1 MRASQPPLLDPENFT
16 ILYTRTQ
23 IIVFRYIYA
32 MLGGPIEDVEDLTCE
47 TYMRAWRRRDRFWG
61 DDHDA
66 LHWLFTIARH
76 LVIDTHRRK
85 KGRSDQDFHSWDD
98 DNIAETLASSSETPE
113 EQAAKNEQFIY
124 MWQVIQDLPAEKREM
139 LLLRYMFGWK
149 VKEIASFLHKQE
161 NTISVNIQRCLNQ
174 IRQKSVMD

>member
-1 MRASQPPLLDPENFT
+1 MRASQPPLLDTKNFT

-47 TYMRAWRRRDRFWG
+47 TYMRAWKSRSRFWG

-66 LHWLFTIARH
+66 LCWLFTIARH
-76 LVIDTHRRK
+76 LVIDAHRHN
-85 KGRSDQDFHSWDD
+85 KGGKNQDQHSLDD
-98 DNIAETLASSSETPE
+98 ENVAELLTLTSETPE
-113 EQAAKNEQFIY
+113 EQAAKNEQFKTL
-124 MWQVIQDLPAEKREM
+124 WQVLLALPDDKREI

-149 VKEIASFLHKQE
+149 VKQIASYLHKE
-161 NTISVNIQRCLNQ
+161 DNTVSVNIQRSLDQ
-174 IRQKSVMD
+174 IRSKWVID